1 MLLPRTVLIALF
13 LSVVA
18 TSALSADDAT
28 IAHLAAV
35 TRGEAVSVAL
45 TLENSFDDPWR
56 LEAIQN
62 GLPLVFVYQ
71 IDLIRKH
78 ENWFDSLVRSTE
90 IEVVATYNSL
100 TREYLLNYR
109 RDRKLVSSE
118 NIRNLDELQ
127 RRMTTVSE
135 QSLFP
140 LEGRRP
146 GKLRVRAR
154 AILGRRYLFHV
165 IPRPITTRWEAVRVQ
180 ERPAP

>member
-1 MLLPRTVLIALF
+1 MLLPRPVLIALL

-18 TSALSADDAT
+18 TSAISAEDAKVSGLT
-28 IAHLAAV
+28 AV
-35 TRGEAVSVAL
+35 VRGEEISVAL
-45 TLENSFDDPWR
+45 TLEHAFDDPWR
-56 LEAIQN
+56 LEALQN

-78 ENWFDSLVRSTE
+78 ENWFDSLLRSTE

-100 TREYLLNYR
+100 TREYLFNYR
-109 RDRKLVSSE
+109 RNRKLVSSE
-118 NIRNLDELQ
+118 NVRNLDELQ
-127 RRMTTVSE
+127 RRMTTLSE
-135 QSLFP
+135 EGVFA

-154 AILGRRYLFHV
+154 ALLGRRYLFHV